1 MTDLNER
8 PFIAYL
14 TAVDDQLEARFGK
27 TSDQRDLARIAQAQ
41 EAGDTPKACA
51 EALNRLFTI
60 RALNDALRA
69 RAGLPFFGR
78 SQDRILI
85 TQGIAAL
92 PPIDQIE
99 IVAKVRLF
107 ENFSDD
113 NDPHGEHDFG
123 NFEHAGQNI
132 FWKIDYYD
140 TELAQGSEDPADPEV
155 TARVLTIL
163 LALEW

>member
-1 MTDLNER
+1 MSEANQR

-14 TAVDDQLEARFGK
+14 SEVDDQLEARFGK
-27 TSDQRDLARIAQAQ
+27 TSDQRDLERIAQAQ

-51 EALNRLFTI
+51 QELNRLFTI

-92 PPIDQIE
+92 APQDQIE
-99 IVAKVRLF
+99 IVAKVRAF
-107 ENFSDD
+107 EDFSDD

-123 NFEHAGQNI
+123 SFEHGGETI

-140 TELAQGSEDPADPEV
+140 AALEQGSEDPADAEE

-163 LALEW
+163 LAFEW

>member
-1 MTDLNER
+1 MTDHSEG
-8 PFIAYL
+8 PFISYL
-14 TAVDDQLEARFGK
+14 IQVDDLLEARFGK
-27 TSDQRDLARIAQAQ
+27 TSDQRDLERIAQAQ

-51 EALNRLFTI
+51 EELNRLFTI

-78 SQDRILI
+78 ARDRIYI

-92 PPIDQIE
+92 PPEAQIE
-99 IVAKVRLF
+99 IIAKVRAF

-123 NFEHAGQNI
+123 NFEYAGQKI

-140 TELAQGSEDPADPEV
+140 AELTKGSEDPADPNV

>member
-1 MTDLNER
+1 MTDFNAQ
-8 PFIAYL
+8 PFIDYL
-14 TAVDDQLEARFGK
+14 NAVDDQLEARFGK
-27 TSDQRDLARIAQAQ
+27 TSDQRDLERIAQAQ
-41 EAGDTPKACA
+41 EAGDPPKACA
-51 EALNRLFTI
+51 EELNRLFTI

-78 SQDRILI
+78 SRDRILI

-92 PPIDQIE
+92 PPLDQIG
-99 IVAKVRLF
+99 IVARVRAF
-107 ENFSDD
+107 EDFQED

-123 NFEHAGQNI
+123 SFAHGGETI

-140 TELAQGSEDPADPEV
+140 ADLEQGSEDPADPAA

-163 LALEW
+163 LAEEW

>member
-1 MTDLNER
+1 MTEHSEGPFISYLNE
-8 PFIAYL
+8 
-14 TAVDDQLEARFGK
+14 VDDLLEARFGK
-27 TSDQRDLARIAQAQ
+27 TGDQRDLDRIAQAQ
-41 EAGDTPKACA
+41 EAGDPPKACA
-51 EALNRLFTI
+51 RELNRLFTI

-92 PPIDQIE
+92 PPLDQIE
-99 IVAKVRLF
+99 IVAKVRAF
-107 ENFSDD
+107 EDFSDD

-123 NFEHAGQNI
+123 SFEHGSERI

-140 TELAQGSEDPADPEV
+140 AALEQGSEDPADPQV